1 MSNIGKLEVSSIII
15 YYYSFLIGYA
25 SGEEGVSCLKLACLV
40 QNVLWRNMI
49 FDNLTGFCCFSV
61 EGKYHRHVLKQNQ
74 NEEKIYW
81 VASIFFETDTGS
93 LMLYFCF
100 ILYLLFN
107 QLVCQEGWICCLI
120 SVFWC
125 WKFNPNPTMLTL
137 GLILRDRK

>member
-25 SGEEGVSCLKLACLV
+25 SGEEGVSCLKPACLV
-40 QNVLWRNMI
+40 QKVCEETWFLIILLVFAASVFKGNTTGMYWNKPKRRKNILSCIHFLWNWHRFFNVI
-49 FDNLTGFCCFSV
+49 FL
-61 EGKYHRHVLKQNQ
+61 
-74 NEEKIYW
+74 
-81 VASIFFETDTGS
+81 
-93 LMLYFCF
+93 LYIVSF
-100 ILYLLFN
+100 IQPACLSRRLDLLS
-107 QLVCQEGWICCLI
+107 I